1 MKRKADESDSESKS
15 SEEEE
20 EEPPVSLDS
29 DDEEYQGSETFS
41 DPGQSEMPLYQVN

>member
-1 MKRKADESDSESKS
+1 MQAGGAHEEEADKSNSESES

-29 DDEEYQGSETFS
+29 NDKEYQGSETPF
-41 DPGQSEMPLYQVN
+41 DPG